1 MTTAADPGAAAAT
14 DVVTATYAAM
24 RELPP
29 HVRLAQSLLEAGTAA
44 ERAALLDSADR
55 AVLEAAFAYA
65 AEPEHSRERSRRLA
79 WMWADPR
86 RVAALKLYYRDH
98 IADFISDWM
107 TVTDPRRAARGQ
119 SAQTPFTLWPKQQE
133 LVEFILERIRHQE
146 PGIVVKGRD
155 VGATSVCV
163 AVLAAC
169 CIFQRDFAAGIIS
182 STEAKLDRYQDTIFQ
197 KLRGLLRSLPVEFRA
212 GYDEQRTD
220 MYLSISF
227 PETRS
232 AITGATGNQAFRGLR
247 QSVVLVDEAA
257 HLLDSQAID
266 SALSAVS
273 DARIDVSTPHGIGGS
288 FYDRAHNPNI
298 LRFDLNWRDDPRRDQ
313 AWYAKQVDTLDPV
326 VLGQEVNADFSA
338 SREGVVIPALWAQSA
353 VGLSEKL
360 GLTPAGVRLAAL
372 DLGDTGD
379 RSALTVRHG
388 VHLLHAESW
397 SGAGSDL
404 LKTVA
409 RAFRLCDEWNCTEL
423 VYDGDGL
430 GASVK
435 GDARVLNEQ
444 RGRDGKKPIKV
455 TEYRGSS
462 APLYPTRRVPRS
474 DRTWQDLAANRKAQ
488 SWWHLR
494 MLFEQSHHA
503 AKGEEYDKDA
513 IICIDP
519 KIPELSKLLAELSQP
534 TMSENSA
541 GKLLIDKLGDG
552 ERSPNC
558 VDSVCMCFAIR
569 VMPMR
574 IADNFMDAFNDE
586 QSAAGGFGGPIMS
599 PQRIL

>member
-1 MTTAADPGAAAAT
+1 MSGLTAEELART
-14 DVVTATYAAM
+14 VHEAM
-24 RELPP
+24 LSRPP
-29 HVRLAQSLLEAGTAA
+29 HVALYQAVRDALDGFAGATLLSNADPEV
-44 ERAALLDSADR
+44 RAAA
-55 AVLEAAFAYA
+55 LEYA
-65 AEPEHSRERSRRLA
+65 SQPDGARERNRRLK
-79 WMWADPR
+79 WMRSDPR

-98 IADFISDWM
+98 IADFITDWM
-107 TVTDPRRAARGQ
+107 TVTDPRRATRGQ
-119 SAQTPFTLWPKQQE
+119 SAQTPFILWPKQRE

-163 AVLAAC
+163 AVLAAL
-169 CIFQRDFAAGIIS
+169 CIFQQDFAAGIIS

-212 GYDEQRTD
+212 GYDAERTD
-220 MYLSISF
+220 MYLSITF

-247 QSVVLVDEAA
+247 QSMVLVDEAA

-273 DARIDVSTPHGIGGS
+273 DARIDVSTPRGVGGS

-298 LRFDLNWRDDPRRDQ
+298 PRCDLTWRDDPRRDQ
-313 AWYAKQVDTLDPV
+313 AWYDKQVATLDPV
-326 VLGQEVNADFSA
+326 VLAQEINADFSA

-353 VGLSEKL
+353 VGLADKL
-360 GLTPAGVRLAAL
+360 NLPSTGARHAAL

-379 RSALTVRHG
+379 RSALAVRHG
-388 VHLLHAESW
+388 VHLLHIESW

-404 LKTVA
+404 LRTVV
-409 RAFRLCDEWNCTEL
+409 RAFRLCDTRECTEML
-423 VYDGDGL
+423 YDADGL

-435 GDARVLNEQ
+435 GDSRLLNEQ
-444 RGRDGKKPIKV
+444 REERGERPINV
-455 TEYRGSS
+455 VEYRGSS
-462 APLYPTRRVPRS
+462 SPANPTRKVPRT
-474 DRTWQDLAANRKAQ
+474 DRKWVDLAANRKAQ
-488 SWWHLR
+488 AWWHLR
-494 MLFEQSHHA
+494 MLFEQSHRA
-503 AKGEEYDKDA
+503 ANGEPYSADE

-552 ERSPNC
+552 ERSPNLADA
-558 VDSVCMCFAIR
+558 VVMAFAPQEVR
-569 VMPMR
+569 
-574 IADNFMDAFNDE
+574 ASFFGFDE
-586 QSAAGGFGGPIMS
+586 STSTALGRERPGRSTGWYSA
-599 PQRIL
+599 